1 MLPFASTTFSK
12 SRCCEMMRVIFCS
25 GGMTRRQ
32 PPTFC
37 CCQRS
42 RGANLSVCALNQQS
56 VRTPALPCIKD
67 YRSLQMSLV
76 SLVLTAASLLNGF
89 SEQTVCL
96 IIPLLVRLFLYAF
109 LFSPFQTRDALHF
122 SEDEDI
128 VIVRSLDF
136 ASEYIDDCP
145 WLRVAPETPKGVRS
159 QPNGSNNKDMVCD
172 RCYKCMFCCCLHPT
186 SIFRIFLIKPL
197 NGKPY
202 V

>member
-1 MLPFASTTFSK
+1 MAVSIKRTRESTTALVQQVGQHCLVVSVNTSLLDFQKMLPFAYMIFSK

-56 VRTPALPCIKD
+56 VRTLALPCIKD

-89 SEQTVCL
+89 HS
-96 IIPLLVRLFLYAF
+96 RLF
-109 LFSPFQTRDALHF
+109 T
-122 SEDEDI
+122 
-128 VIVRSLDF
+128 
-136 ASEYIDDCP
+136 
-145 WLRVAPETPKGVRS
+145 
-159 QPNGSNNKDMVCD
+159 
-172 RCYKCMFCCCLHPT
+172 
-186 SIFRIFLIKPL
+186 
-197 NGKPY
+197 
-202 V
+202 